1 MKRSLYLLVIVTI
14 LLPCRSFALFGVG
27 DIVFDPT
34 AFVQL
39 VQTYGN
45 EVSQLEQLGSMVGL
59 NTQQLG
65 TLNAINSA
73 VGVVSGN
80 VSPNTITGNQLAA
93 LSQGLGIDAN
103 GALSTVFQNSG
114 PFAGALDVFMG
125 MNMDTF
131 RNTQSAPWHAL
142 ETWAVNQSLGELGAS
157 VGLNSNEVAFTE
169 HIASMDP
176 ATRQHSQSQI
186 STGLAK
192 LALNRYAQA
201 NEQRRLA
208 IQAQANM
215 SQQAATRASNS
226 TTLNETA
233 AAGTQVAATGVQM
246 HATAAQ
252 HQNEANEV
260 LIQQGDATN
269 DVLNDMDDM
278 RAREAA
284 DSRMEHRLNP

>member
-186 STGLAK
+186 ST
-192 LALNRYAQA
+192 
-201 NEQRRLA
+201 
-208 IQAQANM
+208 
-215 SQQAATRASNS
+215 
-226 TTLNETA
+226 
-233 AAGTQVAATGVQM
+233 
-246 HATAAQ
+246 
-252 HQNEANEV
+252 
-260 LIQQGDATN
+260 
-269 DVLNDMDDM
+269 
-278 RAREAA
+278 
-284 DSRMEHRLNP
+284 